1 MTPEQR
7 LDRLERIAKLFVK
20 AGFRQRTA
28 AHEQIDKINILI
40 DTQIQNAEH
49 FAKTTQEQNEK
60 INILIDAQTRTE
72 DRYAA
77 RFAENEERFA
87 KNEERFAKNEERF
100 AKNEQRFAKTEQAI
114 DRLIAAQARTDHK
127 LQALIDAIRG
137 KKPGESLA

>member
-28 AHEQIDKINILI
+28 AHEQIAKINILI
-40 DTQIQNAEH
+40 DTQIRSEER
-49 FAKTTQEQNEK
+49 FAKVTQEQNEK
-60 INILIDAQTRTE
+60 INILIDTQMRTE

-100 AKNEQRFAKTEQAI
+100 AKREQAI

-137 KKPGESLA
+137 KHGESLA